1 MHSFYVSSQ
10 DDGCCRFAQC
20 SALREDSPS
29 PIFGLCLLHLERE
42 NFPAQKVPALLTKQ
56 RIASAMVETASHRR
70 SQFSKLSVFAAD
82 CLNMTAEQLPAPAP
96 SPFALPRILAFQP
109 SAPVSSTANPPA
121 LIAQGAEARVYRT
134 TYLSSD
140 RPCALKYRPP
150 KPYRHPVLD
159 ARLTRQRILAE
170 ARILHKCR
178 REGVPVP
185 ALYAVDVEEDSVL
198 PSGAVK
204 TNGGSLLTEWIA
216 GGPVRARLNAWL
228 ATVPAAVEGKDDL
241 EQLRAQADLKALLQR
256 IGSAVGRLH
265 RAGIVHGDLTTSN
278 LMLRGADAST
288 AMKQEAN
295 LDGEIVII
303 DFGLASQSSSDE
315 DRAVDL
321 YVLERA
327 FGSTHP
333 RAEALFEEVIKE
345 YGRTFKQSAPV
356 LRKLEDVRMR
366 GRKRSMLG

>member
-1 MHSFYVSSQ
+1 M
-10 DDGCCRFAQC
+10 RA
-20 SALREDSPS
+20 
-29 PIFGLCLLHLERE
+29 
-42 NFPAQKVPALLTKQ
+42 
-56 RIASAMVETASHRR
+56 
-70 SQFSKLSVFAAD
+70 
-82 CLNMTAEQLPAPAP
+82 AEQPPAPVLAT
-96 SPFALPRILAFQP
+96 FALPRILTFHP
-109 SAPVSSTANPPA
+109 STSATADTSDKISAASNPPA

-140 RPCALKYRPP
+140 CPCALKYRPP

-185 ALYAVDVEEDSVL
+185 ALFAVNVEEDSVS
-198 PSGAVK
+198 PNGAVK

-228 ATVPAAVEGKDDL
+228 ATIPTAADGEEDL
-241 EQLRAQADLKALLQR
+241 EQLRAQTGLKELLQR
-256 IGSAVGRLH
+256 MGSAVGSLH

-278 LMLRGADAST
+278 LMLRTDDTETGGDKLGDAST
-288 AMKQEAN
+288 AINRAADLKG
-295 LDGEIVII
+295 DVVII

-333 RAEALFEEVIKE
+333 RAEALFEEVIKQ
-345 YGRTFKQSAPV
+345 YGKTFKQSGPV
-356 LRKLEDVRMR
+356 LRKLGDVRMR